1 MMIIQTKYDLGDKL
15 VDNAGCSGVVTGMKA
30 HNFDGRLRI
39 FYYLDHEL
47 MEYYEEHLEY
57 AMSEI

>member
-1 MMIIQTKYDLGDKL
+1 MIIQTKYDLGDNL
-15 VDNAGCSGVVTGMKA
+15 TDNQGCTGIVTGMKA

-39 FYYLDHEL
+39 FYYLDYEL

-57 AMSEI
+57 V